1 MLPSQP
7 VYIKYAT
14 GSFKFGLG
22 GQLGYLSSATDVYE
36 GSTILG
42 DDFSMNR
49 EVVEYHNRWD
59 AGITAMIDY
68 FFMPEKKMKSLR
80 LSLKYYYGLT
90 DILKDNP
97 GDAVNNSI
105 FLLSLGI
112 PVGGSDEE
120 G

>member
-22 GQLGYLSSATDVYE
+22 GQLGYLTSATDVYE

-49 EVVEYHNRWD
+49 NVIEYHNRWD
-59 AGITAMIDY
+59 AGITAMVDY
-68 FFMPEKKMKSLR
+68 FFILEKKMRSLR

-112 PVGGSDEE
+112 PVGGSDEKE
-120 G
+120 